1 MALPAMRD
9 LISENLTMNTAL
21 LLGVSLL
28 LAAAVTGATA
38 AEQLDPSTGAE
49 ASHFQPYADS
59 TGGLA
64 QSRGELAAGS
74 SANPL
79 THGIQLS
86 DDTSNGDRCDL
97 GQHAS
102 AHLVPDMGR
111 WSDQRSMG

>member
-21 LLGVSLL
+21 LFGASLL
-28 LAAAVTGATA
+28 LATAITGATA
-38 AEQLDPSTGAE
+38 AEQPVPSTGAE

-59 TGGLA
+59 TGGLV
-64 QSRGELAAGS
+64 QSHGELAAGS

-79 THGIQLS
+79 TSGIQLS
-86 DDTSNGDRCDL
+86 DDTSKGDRCDL

-102 AHLVPDMGR
+102 AHLVPHTAR
-111 WSDQRSMG
+111 WSERRSMG